1 MKTLINK
8 KLVTLI
14 SGEIQRSV
22 KYKVLT
28 IGAALSF
35 IWLIVIFFIRKDNA
49 ALQVLVPLFI
59 FSDAVL
65 MSVMLIGASVFFEK
79 QEGSIRSVLIS
90 PVTPAQILLSKITNS
105 VIIAIISAVVVSVGT
120 VVMTEVSINIPLLLL
135 YVVIT
140 VAAHSAIGYSL
151 SLISKDFN
159 AMLVNYMVFAIV
171 FIIPPMLIMLNIIP
185 ESFEL
190 AALISPSECGS
201 VLINSAI
208 SDNDAEW
215 YKILISIIYQVT
227 LAFLLMRY
235 FVYPRFVKNAVRG

>member
-65 MSVMLIGASVFFEK
+65 MSVMLI
-79 QEGSIRSVLIS
+79 
-90 PVTPAQILLSKITNS
+90 
-105 VIIAIISAVVVSVGT
+105 
-120 VVMTEVSINIPLLLL
+120 
-135 YVVIT
+135 
-140 VAAHSAIGYSL
+140 
-151 SLISKDFN
+151 
-159 AMLVNYMVFAIV
+159 
-171 FIIPPMLIMLNIIP
+171 
-185 ESFEL
+185 
-190 AALISPSECGS
+190 
-201 VLINSAI
+201 
-208 SDNDAEW
+208 
-215 YKILISIIYQVT
+215 
-227 LAFLLMRY
+227 
-235 FVYPRFVKNAVRG
+235 